1 MLFQIYSSVLSINSH
16 IVRVNAL
23 QRVVIITVHAVIV
36 PLWFIFFA
44 ITKQLPVVALPSIT
58 RIAISFSLLNPSFT
72 AIGKNITQKRI
83 SFIKAIPKAVFI
95 LLFASP
101 TLKDAPRA
109 INERGV
115 AIFPR

>member
-1 MLFQIYSSVLSINSH
+1 MSFQIYSSVLSINSH

-83 SFIKAIPKAVFI
+83 SFKGNSESSFR
-95 LLFASP
+95 FAFCL
-101 TLKDAPRA
+101 TDF
-109 INERGV
+109 ERYTEGNQ
-115 AIFPR
+115 